1 MFDKGLFGGMFD
13 FNNDGKMD
21 SFERAAEFGF
31 FMHMMD
37 ESEKSNKECKSSTSG
52 GYGYSGF
59 GGTTELEDAL
69 DDAGID
75 AYDFELMSDDER
87 AEALSD
93 AGYDIDDFDF

>member
-21 SFERAAEFGF
+21 SFEKAAEFGF

-37 ESEKSNKECKSSTSG
+37 EAEKSNKESKSSTSG

-93 AGYDIDDFDF
+93 AGYDIDDF

>member
-21 SFERAAEFGF
+21 SFERAVEFGF

-37 ESEKSNKECKSSTSG
+37 EAEKSNKKSTSSTSG

-93 AGYDIDDFDF
+93 AGYDIDDFEI

>member
-1 MFDKGLFGGMFD
+1 MFDEGLFGGMFD
-13 FNNDGKMD
+13 FNGDGKLD
-21 SFERAAEFGF
+21 SFEKAAEFGF
-31 FMHMMD
+31 FMQMMD
-37 ESEKSNKECKSSTSG
+37 DIEKSWQESTGSTSG

-59 GGTTELEDAL
+59 GGTTELEDVL

-75 AYDFELMSDDER
+75 VFDFELMSDDER